1 MFKCVQAI
9 SENSVKT
16 IDSLSPGDARSWGES
31 QFSSVRIV
39 VRVSGGLIELAKFSN
54 PRFVVDLADDDW
66 FSESVSR
73 P

>member
-39 VRVSGGLIELAKFSN
+39 VRDSGGLIELT
-54 PRFVVDLADDDW
+54 
-66 FSESVSR
+66 
-73 P
+73 